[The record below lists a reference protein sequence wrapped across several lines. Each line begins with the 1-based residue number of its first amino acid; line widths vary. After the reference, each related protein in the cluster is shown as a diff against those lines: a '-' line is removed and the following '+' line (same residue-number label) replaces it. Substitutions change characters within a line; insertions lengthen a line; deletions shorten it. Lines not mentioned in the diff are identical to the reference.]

1 MRKNPQIFW
10 SVLLIVIAIL
20 LWAYFSFGKEKNSF
34 LPGILGGKNITERV
48 PLGEGQSVENVSF
61 GEKRYKHTL
70 LGFSFNYLKDY
81 NISSFGNFFDSN
93 GETVLLQK
101 GSGEQGL
108 QILITPFDE
117 DISLTAKRIKKDL
130 PTLSVIEEKE
140 IQLGQDIKVQAVV
153 FQSNNNL
160 TTGKSLEAWFVYRNN
175 LYQVSS
181 LESSKEL
188 FDKVINSWK
197 LEE

>member
-1 MRKNPQIFW
+1 MKKNPQIFW
-10 SVLLIVIAIL
+10 SVLLIIIAIL
-20 LWAYFSFGKEKNSF
+20 LWVYFSFGKEKNSF
-34 LPGILGGKNITERV
+34 LPGILGGENITERV

-61 GEKRYKHTL
+61 GEKKYKHTL

-93 GETVLLQK
+93 GETVLLQE